1 MDGRRLAFA
10 ALAPAATGRP
20 YLTGT
25 PRPPLHPWQWPKLR
39 PRCCGRTPGF
49 RCRLAA
55 PPSPFS
61 MSLASPDGGSAAAG
75 AAAAAAAAGVGDGAG
90 VDSAAR
96 TRQTPP
102 ATPRDNVSKAAT
114 PTASSNRRSPPPS
127 SPSRGDVGGTL
138 EPIRRSPVLA
148 ARASAAAAADEE
160 DEDEPYVGGEWDLRL
175 ASPAKINLYLRV
187 MRRRD
192 DGFHE
197 LESLFQAVSLHDT
210 LRFRIKRRR
219 GGDATAAATPDGPTG
234 GVDVERPDAPG
245 ADDDDADAPAMPAAV
260 STGVLDVVA
269 GDGPAEPADLPA
281 RTPPAAPLSGI
292 GATVSAGRDDGRVGE
307 EKKNEDD
314 VDVDTLECTTPGVPT
329 DGSNLVLRALAAFR
343 AATGVTTHYHVHL
356 TKAIPHEAGLGGGSS
371 NAATALWAANHLA
384 GRPLSPQA
392 LADIGAGLGSDVAFF
407 FSPGTALCSGRGEA
421 FKAVPRLPP
430 AALYIVKP
438 PVGLSTPAVFRA
450 LDLNA
455 VSDADPDTLLADL
468 RTSLYGASVVND
480 LEAPSFALAP
490 ELADLKALL
499 VGCGFKVVLMSGSG
513 SSFYCLGEPAE
524 VGGLE
529 RALRAAGR
537 TDVRVLR
544 AMFINRRVATAEGE
558 PPGGDWYMDGKVE
571 PLRPLRYNP
580 TSLVG

>member
-1 MDGRRLAFA
+1 MDGTLPAFA
-10 ALAPAATGRP
+10 ALAPTATGCSR
-20 YLTGT
+20 LAGT
-25 PRPPLHPWQWPKLR
+25 PRPPLPPRLWPTLR
-39 PRCCGRTPGF
+39 PWCGGRTPSF
-49 RCRLAA
+49 RSWLAA
-55 PPSPFS
+55 PLSPFS
-61 MSLASPDGGSAAAG
+61 MSLASPNDGAAAAV
-75 AAAAAAAAGVGDGAG
+75 AAAAAAAAGAGDEDGGDGAAG
-90 VDSAAR
+90 MR
-96 TRQTPP
+96 LTPP
-102 ATPRDNVSKAAT
+102 VTRRDDVGTSATPIASFSRRA
-114 PTASSNRRSPPPS
+114 PPASSS
-127 SPSRGDVGGTL
+127 SRGDVGGTL

-148 ARASAAAAADEE
+148 ARASAAAAEEE
-160 DEDEPYVGGEWDLRL
+160 DEEEPYVGGEWDLRL
-175 ASPAKINLYLRV
+175 VSPAKINLYLRV
-187 MRRRD
+187 MRRRE

-210 LRFRIKRRR
+210 LRFRIKRRA
-219 GGDATAAATPDGPTG
+219 GGDATAAVAPASSADGA
-234 GVDVERPDAPG
+234 DAERPDVPG
-245 ADDDDADAPAMPAAV
+245 SDKDVVDAKAVPATV
-260 STGVLDVVA
+260 STGVHDVSIR
-269 GDGPAEPADLPA
+269 DGPAEPTDLPA
-281 RTPPAAPLSGI
+281 RPRPVAPLSAV
-292 GATVSAGRDDGRVGE
+292 GATVSADSDDGGVGRVE
-307 EKKNEDD
+307 KNEDD
-314 VDVDTLECTTPGVPT
+314 LDVDTLECTTPGVPT

-343 AATGVTTHYHVHL
+343 AATGVTTRYHVHL

-384 GRPLSPQA
+384 GRPLSPKQ

-421 FKAVPRLPP
+421 FTAVPRLPP

-455 VSDADPDTLLADL
+455 VSDVDPDTLLADL
-468 RTSLYGASVVND
+468 RTSLYGARVVND

-537 TDVRVLR
+537 ADVRVLR
-544 AMFINRRVATAEGE
+544 AMFITRRAATMEGE

>member
-1 MDGRRLAFA
+1 MLGGRWRRRPPRGPWPSPPPTAAPLPPLTLLRLPTKMAAVPAQGRRV
-10 ALAPAATGRP
+10 PP
-20 YLTGT
+20 PPT
-25 PRPPLHPWQWPKLR
+25 PR
-39 PRCCGRTPGF
+39 GDVG
-49 RCRLAA
+49 
-55 PPSPFS
+55 
-61 MSLASPDGGSAAAG
+61 AS
-75 AAAAAAAAGVGDGAG
+75 
-90 VDSAAR
+90 
-96 TRQTPP
+96 
-102 ATPRDNVSKAAT
+102 AT
-114 PTASSNRRSPPPS
+114 PTAASSRRPIPS
-127 SPSRGDVGGTL
+127 SGRGDVGGTL

-148 ARASAAAAADEE
+148 ARASAAAAAEE
-160 DEDEPYVGGEWDLRL
+160 DEEEPHVPGVWDLRL

-210 LRFRIKRRR
+210 LRFRIKRREG
-219 GGDATAAATPDGPTG
+219 GGDASAGAADVLDRGSGPAAPAAADN
-234 GVDVERPDAPG
+234 
-245 ADDDDADAPAMPAAV
+245 ADAP
-260 STGVLDVVA
+260 TVA
-269 GDGPAEPADLPA
+269 GAASSGVVDVSVGDGSAEPASLPA
-281 RTPPAAPLSGI
+281 RTPPSSSAAAPSAAAASADGGGSGT
-292 GATVSAGRDDGRVGE
+292 GQEDDG
-307 EKKNEDD
+307 DD
-314 VDVDTLECTTPGVPT
+314 ADVDTLECSTPGVPT

-343 AATGVTTHYHVHL
+343 AATGSTTHYHVHL
-356 TKAIPHEAGLGGGSS
+356 AKAIPHEAGLGGGSS

-384 GRPLSPQA
+384 GRPLSARA

-421 FKAVPRLPP
+421 FTPVPRLPP

-450 LDLNA
+450 LDLDG
-455 VSDADPDTLLADL
+455 VSDADPDALLAAL
-468 RTSLYGASVVND
+468 RSSLYGAPVVND

-499 VGCGFKVVLMSGSG
+499 VGCGFKRVLMSGSG
-513 SSFYCLGEPAE
+513 SSFYCLGEPAQ

-529 RALRAAGR
+529 RALRAADL

-544 AMFINRRVATAEGE
+544 AMFINRRAATVEGG
-558 PPGGDWYMDGKVE
+558 PPGGDWYMDGEVE